1 MKNESWAL
9 SFASMG
15 PFWCQE
21 SICLVRFISFNFPPE
36 AMAAKENR
44 TVKTKQRGEER
55 KVEGQHWNKVTSAW
69 NKRDTP
75 PDWWHTVGA
84 KPENQKNVTPIAFN
98 FKFQF
103 FFLLLLL
110 SLSLSLSFCLL
121 PSISVHRRRYPI
133 LNGRPRTLLRS
144 MPHHN
149 SISNRNQNIPRG
161 APPPPVREAA
171 RAVTAFEAVTVDD
184 YRPESNFWF
193 IFGSFEAVKFPENR
207 SFAHFLDRKSSHITS
222 PYPLPPFLSLFAYFL
237 PSHPPR
243 CSLLPYKDN
252 IYIKKK
258 TIHWL
263 ILGVFIWHLR
273 VV

>member
-1 MKNESWAL
+1 MKVGLCHLHLWGL
-9 SFASMG
+9 SGVKSRFVWSDSFPSTSHRRPWRQKRTAQSRRNREVRSARWKANTETKLQAPETKETPLQIDDTRSERNPRTRKM
-15 PFWCQE
+15 WRRSL
-21 SICLVRFISFNFPPE
+21 SISNFN
-36 AMAAKENR
+36 
-44 TVKTKQRGEER
+44 
-55 KVEGQHWNKVTSAW
+55 
-69 NKRDTP
+69 
-75 PDWWHTVGA
+75 
-84 KPENQKNVTPIAFN
+84 
-98 FKFQF
+98 F

-258 TIHWL
+258 Q
-263 ILGVFIWHLR
+263 FIDWYLEFLYGICA
-273 VV
+273 

>member
-1 MKNESWAL
+1 MSRVDL
-9 SFASMG
+9 FG
-15 PFWCQE
+15 PIHFLQLPTGGHGGKREPHSQDETERWGAQGGRPTLKQSYKRLKQKRHPSRLMTHGRSE
-21 SICLVRFISFNFPPE
+21 TREPE
-36 AMAAKENR
+36 KCDADR
-44 TVKTKQRGEER
+44 
-55 KVEGQHWNKVTSAW
+55 
-69 NKRDTP
+69 
-75 PDWWHTVGA
+75 
-84 KPENQKNVTPIAFN
+84 
-98 FKFQF
+98 FQF
-103 FFLLLLL
+103 QISIFFFFFFF

-258 TIHWL
+258 Q
-263 ILGVFIWHLR
+263 FIDWYLEFLYGICA
-273 VV
+273 